1 MPTEVELKLLIDPA
15 DVPRLRRH
23 ELLRAH
29 AVAPPATGLLVS
41 TYFDTPDLWLK
52 RHGAALRVRRE
63 GRRRVQTFKGGG
75 GVHAGL
81 HTRQEWESPVRGD
94 RPDLEALARRAG
106 ADSACARLLR
116 DPALAGRLGPVFT
129 TRFRRTTWHLAFP
142 DGSEIELALDRGEVR
157 GGQSREPISEIELE
171 LLAGEPGVLFDFA
184 LALADTIAL
193 RPFDVSKAQRGYAL
207 WAGERREPVKA
218 QPPGLSAQMRVGE
231 GVARIVSGCLAQIQG
246 NEAGVLAGDDPEFV
260 HQMRVG
266 LRRLRA
272 ALSLFSPV
280 IARPGCQP
288 ELKWIARELGVARD
302 WEVLARQTLPALR
315 AEGDAP
321 AGLDALQA
329 AAARRAAQARRA
341 ARQALQSLRYARL
354 QLRLGAWLQ
363 EERWRQAEEA
373 PLGEFAD
380 KMLARCHK
388 RLLKRGARLPRGD
401 AAQRHATRIAAKKL
415 RYAAEFFSGLHPA
428 KRSRDYVHALA
439 QVQDVLGGLN
449 DIVTAEALFG
459 RLVPAHEEALG
470 PIRRWLAARHDAALA
485 ALPAAWKAFTRTRPL
500 RARSK

>member
-29 AVAPPATGLLVS
+29 AVAPPATRLLVS
-41 TYFDTPDLWLK
+41 AYFDTPDLWLK

-63 GRRRVQTFKGGG
+63 GRRRVQTFKGDG

-94 RPDLEALARRAG
+94 RPDLEALAQRVG
-106 ADSACARLLR
+106 ADPACADLLR
-116 DPALAGRLGPVFT
+116 DPALAARLGPVFT
-129 TRFRRTTWHLAFP
+129 TRFRRTTWQLAFP
-142 DGSEIELALDRGEVR
+142 DGSEIELALDQGEVR
-157 GGQSREPISEIELE
+157 GGRGREPISEIELE

-193 RPFDVSKAQRGYAL
+193 RPFDASKAQRGYAL
-207 WAGERREPVKA
+207 WAGGQRREPVKA
-218 QPPGLSAQMRVGE
+218 QPPEVSAQMSVGE
-231 GVARIVSGCLAQIQG
+231 GLARIVAACLAQIQG

-266 LRRLRA
+266 LRRLRV

-280 IARPGCQP
+280 IACPGCQP
-288 ELKWIARELGVARD
+288 ELKWIARELGAVRD

-329 AAARRAAQARRA
+329 AVTRRAAQARRA
-341 ARQALQSLRYARL
+341 ARRVVLSPRYGRL

-363 EERWRQAEEA
+363 EERWRQAQAA

-380 KMLARCHK
+380 KMLARYHK
-388 RLLKRGARLPRGD
+388 RLLKRGARLAWSD
-401 AAQRHATRIAAKKL
+401 APQRHATRIAAKKL
-415 RYAAEFFSGLHPA
+415 RYAAEFFCGLHPG
-428 KRSRDYVHALA
+428 KRSCDYVRALA
-439 QVQDVLGGLN
+439 QVQDVLGRLN
-449 DIVTAEALFG
+449 DIVIAETLFG
-459 RLVPAHEEALG
+459 RLLPAHEEALG
-470 PIRRWLAARHDAALA
+470 PARRWLAARHDAALA
-485 ALPAAWKAFTRTRPL
+485 TLPAVWKAFTKTRPPG
-500 RARSK
+500 AR